1 MSGGGDLPESWE
13 GTAVPLVAVETALDE
28 TPEEGGFQVPFL
40 VVCVEGV
47 RMPAWQNAIPGC
59 LGAQWLVGCTHPEPS
74 ALCLRKVDY
83 LVALGLPKK
92 QSCSFTLS

>member
-47 RMPAWQNAIPGC
+47 RMPAW
-59 LGAQWLVGCTHPEPS
+59 
-74 ALCLRKVDY
+74 
-83 LVALGLPKK
+83 
-92 QSCSFTLS
+92 

>member
-1 MSGGGDLPESWE
+1 MCCNSELRQPPQKMSGGGDLPESWE

-47 RMPAWQNAIPGC
+47 RMPAW
-59 LGAQWLVGCTHPEPS
+59 
-74 ALCLRKVDY
+74 
-83 LVALGLPKK
+83 
-92 QSCSFTLS
+92 